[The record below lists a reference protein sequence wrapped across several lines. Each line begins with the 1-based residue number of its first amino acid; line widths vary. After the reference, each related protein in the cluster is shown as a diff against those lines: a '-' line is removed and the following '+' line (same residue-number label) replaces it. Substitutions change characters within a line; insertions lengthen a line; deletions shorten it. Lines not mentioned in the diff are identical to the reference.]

1 MTPKIKKIWNMM
13 TQFLIAVVVILAIL
27 LAGVRLGGLQVYTV
41 LSGSMEPAYPVGSL
55 LYVKKIDP
63 LAVMPGQPITFLLDE
78 NTVATHRVVEII
90 SENDAAYS
98 KDGSEAG
105 NIDEIFYRTKGDA
118 NKSPDGE
125 PVSSRNLIGVPVFS
139 IPWLG
144 YFADFIQNPP
154 GKYFAYATAAVLLL
168 FALLPDFFGEKE
180 ERQNEGNAEKLPIN
194 Q

>member
-1 MTPKIKKIWNMM
+1 M
-13 TQFLIAVVVILAIL
+13 
-27 LAGVRLGGLQVYTV
+27 
-41 LSGSMEPAYPVGSL
+41 LSGSMEPTYPVGSL

-63 LAVMPGQPITFLLDE
+63 LTVMPGQPITFLLDE

-98 KDGSEAG
+98 KDGSDVG
-105 NIDEIFYRTKGDA
+105 NTEEIFYRTKGNA

-154 GKYFAYATAAVLLL
+154 GKYFAYAMAAVLLL
-168 FALLPDFFGEKE
+168 FVLLPDFFGEKE